1 MAGARTH
8 AGRDCENPS
17 GDAMKFVVRVE
28 GQEKTV
34 FITEEDGRYDIAV
47 DGRNY
52 NVDCRSFGNAE
63 FLSMLIDNESYL
75 VETGPSN
82 PDQGRYYAR
91 VMGRHYD
98 LEVLDELLVAVRE
111 GEAAI
116 DGTGAHTVFSPMPGL
131 IVEVKVGPG
140 DTVEAGTPVVIMEAM
155 KMQNELVAD
164 VGGTVK
170 EVHVN
175 PGAAVDSQVPLVTIE
190 RE

>member
-1 MAGARTH
+1 
-8 AGRDCENPS
+8 
-17 GDAMKFVVRVE
+17 MKFVVRVE

-34 FITEEDGRYDIAV
+34 FITEENGSYDISV
-47 DGRNY
+47 DGKTY
-52 NVDCRSFGNAE
+52 QVDCRSFGNAE
-63 FLSMLIDNESYL
+63 FLSMLIDTESYL

-111 GEAAI
+111 GEAAA
-116 DGTGAHTVFSPMPGL
+116 DAGGAYTVLSPMPGL
-131 IVEVKVGPG
+131 IVDIKVAPG
-140 DTVEAGTPVVIMEAM
+140 DTVEAGAPVVIMEAM

-164 VGGTVK
+164 VGGVVK
-170 EVHVN
+170 DVHVDH
-175 PGAAVDSQVPLVTIE
+175 GAAVDSQTPLVTIE